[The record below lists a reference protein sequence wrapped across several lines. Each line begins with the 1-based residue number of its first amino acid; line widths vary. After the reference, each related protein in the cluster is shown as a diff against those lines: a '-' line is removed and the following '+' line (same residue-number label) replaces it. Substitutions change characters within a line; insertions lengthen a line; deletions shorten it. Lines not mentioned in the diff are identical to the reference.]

1 MCANH
6 RANDGEHV
14 VRTFPEISRISDEE
28 MRQAVIKVYV
38 RMMGLAG
45 LDDLDAIPFTTT
57 YGTEVP
63 YPVHVRAVTNM
74 AISMAEVLMGT
85 GPRVDMDVLIA
96 GALLHDVGKLLEYS
110 EGTGLYTGSLLKH
123 TFTGMA
129 IAQDIGLPAEVLH
142 CIIYHSYE
150 GDGRRKTV
158 ESIVVHHCDLIH
170 FEGNR
175 AKASRP

>member
-1 MCANH
+1 MPLEQDH
-6 RANDGEHV
+6 VIETLPELLKITDG
-14 VRTFPEISRISDEE
+14 E

-38 RMMGLAG
+38 QMMRMAG
-45 LDDLDAIPFTTT
+45 LDDLNSIPFTTT
-57 YGTEVP
+57 YKTEVP
-63 YPVHVRAVTNM
+63 YPVHIRAVTNM
-74 AISMAEVLMGT
+74 AISLAEVLADT
-85 GPRVDMDVLIA
+85 GQKVKMDILIA

-110 EGTGLYTGSLLKH
+110 DGTGKYSGDMLKH

-129 IAQDIGLPAEVLH
+129 VAQDIGLPAEVLH

-158 ESIVVHHCDLIH
+158 ESVVVHHCDFMH
-170 FEGNR
+170 FEANR